1 MAQLAIIHQVY
12 TYNKQFYISGSDSG
26 LSIVNTGATKAVANV
41 SRQNHKDRHLWS
53 ESILPERQRQMTLIN
68 RSMSAADQRKPSHNS
83 VMSDNLIQTLDTLSL
98 DKYVQGR

>member
-1 MAQLAIIHQVY
+1 MYAD
-12 TYNKQFYISGSDSG
+12 NKQFYISGSDSG

-53 ESILPERQRQMTLIN
+53 ESILPERKQMTLIN
-68 RSMSAADQRKPSHNS
+68 RSLSLSEQRKPSYNS